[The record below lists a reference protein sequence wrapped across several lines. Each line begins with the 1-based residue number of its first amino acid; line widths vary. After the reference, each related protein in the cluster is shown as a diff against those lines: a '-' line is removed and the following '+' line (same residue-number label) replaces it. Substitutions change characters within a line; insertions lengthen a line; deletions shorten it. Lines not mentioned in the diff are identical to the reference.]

1 MENTANQPLKF
12 WQGTNFWI
20 ALVLAVGGLFVG
32 FPEGDA
38 RNIVGGVFALIASAG
53 ALREKL
59 KGAAIVNWKD
69 WIRST
74 NTWNYIGA
82 AIVAI
87 VPALPGDFFLRLRD
101 LVYEKLTFF
110 Q

>member
-59 KGAAIVNWKD
+59 KGTACYSLGFLFLWLRVLF
-69 WIRST
+69 
-74 NTWNYIGA
+74 IGVSLFMA
-82 AIVAI
+82 SRV
-87 VPALPGDFFLRLRD
+87 
-101 LVYEKLTFF
+101 
-110 Q
+110 